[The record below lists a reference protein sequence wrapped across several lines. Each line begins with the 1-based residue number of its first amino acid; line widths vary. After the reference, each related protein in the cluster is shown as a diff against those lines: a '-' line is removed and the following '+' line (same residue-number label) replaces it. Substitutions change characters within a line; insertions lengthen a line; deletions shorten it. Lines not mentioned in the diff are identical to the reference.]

1 MTPSDCS
8 VQLFSFTILAL
19 WGWQFNKQ
27 LKQLTEKQ
35 TLLNNSLLQP
45 ISTLKTTLDSLAY
58 QQVNLQQHIVQENK
72 ILQQQVIQ
80 QSNQLTETL
89 SSQYEAHFV
98 DFIHNL
104 TATINGTESEVNNQP
119 VQLENQ
125 IQAEEYDPKNP
136 PKADCFS
143 GHYTDWTI
151 KRVRRIIQHF
161 GADFFA
167 GKRILDLG
175 CGYGHVGSLFAHLGA
190 TVVYSDAREAYSEE
204 VLKRDP
210 SGTFVR
216 ADLDNE
222 FPFEGQFDLILNV
235 GVLYHLSKLDAFI
248 ERCYKAT
255 AYMVLETE
263 VCNSSD
269 PNLVLYTEE
278 EGYDQAFNA
287 KGSRPSS
294 AYVEAQLRQHGCLAE
309 ALADDSC
316 NSSFHRYDWAVDE
329 STTYEH
335 GLRRL
340 WFVQTPLAK
349 KPKAKPSKK
358 ATKETATIGIVG
370 IKAPA
375 VAKKKQGSSVKN

>member
-1 MTPSDCS
+1 MPLTDCS
-8 VQLFSFTILAL
+8 IQLLGFALIAL
-19 WGWQFNKQ
+19 WGWQLSKQ
-27 LKQLTEKQ
+27 LRHLQEQQKSLHT
-35 TLLNNSLLQP
+35 SLLEP
-45 ISTLKTTLDSLAY
+45 VTSLKTTLDNLAY
-58 QQVNLQQHIVQENK
+58 QQTSLQQHVTQENK
-72 ILQQQVIQ
+72 VLQQQLIQ
-80 QSNQLTETL
+80 QSSQLNESL
-89 SSQYEAHFV
+89 SQQYETHFV

-104 TATINGTESEVNNQP
+104 TATINGEPSEANHNSI
-119 VQLENQ
+119 E
-125 IQAEEYDPKNP
+125 ASETYDPKNP

-161 GADFFA
+161 GADFFE

-190 TVVYSDAREAYSEE
+190 TVVYSDARADYAEE

-210 SGTFVR
+210 SGTFIT
-216 ADLDNE
+216 ADLDHE

-235 GVLYHLSKLDAFI
+235 GVLYHLSQLKPFI
-248 ERCYKAT
+248 ERCCKAT

-263 VCNSSD
+263 VCNSTD
-269 PNLVLYTEE
+269 PDLVLFTEE
-278 EGYDQAFNA
+278 EGYDQAFNS

-294 AYVEAQLRQHGCLAE
+294 AYVEAQLREQGCLVE

-340 WFVQTPLAK
+340 WFVQTPLASNQK
-349 KPKAKPSKK
+349 KKK
-358 ATKETATIGIVG
+358 A
-370 IKAPA
+370 
-375 VAKKKQGSSVKN
+375 AKKVGSDT

>member
-1 MTPSDCS
+1 MTFNDYS
-8 VQLFSFTILAL
+8 VQLLSFSILAL
-19 WGWQFNKQ
+19 WGWQFSKQ
-27 LKQLTEKQ
+27 LKALTEKQ
-35 TLLNNSLLQP
+35 TQLNNSLLQP
-45 ISTLKTTLDSLAY
+45 IANLKTTLDNLAY
-58 QQVNLQQHIVQENK
+58 QQVNIQQHMTQENK
-72 ILQQQVIQ
+72 VLQEQVLQ
-80 QSNQLTETL
+80 QSNQLTEVL
-89 SSQYEAHFV
+89 SQQYETHFV

-104 TATINGTESEVNNQP
+104 TATINGTEAEENNQP
-119 VQLENQ
+119 VVTENPPA
-125 IQAEEYDPKNP
+125 QADEYDPKNP

-151 KRVRRIIQHF
+151 KRVRRIIQQF
-161 GADFFA
+161 GADFFQ

-190 TVVYSDAREAYSEE
+190 TVVYSDAREAYAEE

-235 GVLYHLSKLDAFI
+235 GVLYHLSNLDAFI
-248 ERCYKAT
+248 ERCCKAT

-263 VCNSSD
+263 VCNSTD

-294 AYVEAQLRQHGCLAE
+294 AYVEAQLRQQGCLVE
-309 ALADDSC
+309 ALKDDSC
-316 NSSFHRYDWAVDE
+316 NSSFHRYDWTVDE
-329 STTYEH
+329 STSFDH

-340 WFVQTPLAK
+340 WFVQTPLAP
-349 KPKAKPSKK
+349 KPKKAKPVVKATTGVEVVGVLAPK
-358 ATKETATIGIVG
+358 ATK
-370 IKAPA
+370 KR
-375 VAKKKQGSSVKN
+375 SVNREA

>member
-1 MTPSDCS
+1 MTFNDYSI
-8 VQLFSFTILAL
+8 QLLSFSILAL
-19 WGWQFNKQ
+19 WGWQFSKQ

-35 TLLNNSLLQP
+35 THLNNSLLQP
-45 ISTLKTTLDSLAY
+45 IATLKTTLDSIAY
-58 QQVNLQQHIVQENK
+58 QQVTIQQHITQENK
-72 ILQQQVIQ
+72 ILQQQMIQ
-80 QSNQLTETL
+80 QANQLTETL
-89 SSQYEAHFV
+89 STQYETHFV

-104 TATINGTESEVNNQP
+104 TATINGTEAEEISQESAP
-119 VQLENQ
+119 ENQ
-125 IQAEEYDPKNP
+125 QAQAETYDPKNP

-161 GADFFA
+161 GAGFFA

-248 ERCYKAT
+248 ERCCKAT

-294 AYVEAQLRQHGCLAE
+294 AYVEAQLRQQGCLVE
-309 ALADDSC
+309 ALKDDSC
-316 NSSFHRYDWAVDE
+316 NSSFHQYDWAVDE
-329 STTYEH
+329 STAYDH

-340 WFVQTPLAK
+340 WFVQTPLTK
-349 KPKAKPSKK
+349 KPKAKPSKE
-358 ATKETATIGIVG
+358 TSKESTAVEIVG
-370 IKAPA
+370 VKAPA
-375 VAKKKQGSSVKN
+375 VAKKKSSVKS